1 MKIIA
6 DYHTHTKYS
15 HGKGTILDN
24 VISARE
30 KGLKKIVIADHGPN
44 HIGYGVKV
52 KNFLKMR
59 KEIDELND
67 RIGDIEVLMGIESNI
82 IGIDGT
88 IDVPQEY
95 IHLFDILLVG
105 YHYGVRPMGLGDVYN
120 LTIKNGLGKVSKTWH
135 ERAKVLNTDALIR
148 AINRYPISIITHP
161 GAKIPI
167 DTHRLSKAAGDAGT
181 WLEINASHGYMTK
194 EYIQI
199 AQHYQVNFVINSDA
213 HSPKDVGNFAR
224 GIRIAKEAGLQPK
237 DIVNAQEGD

>member
-88 IDVPQEY
+88 IDVPR
-95 IHLFDILLVG
+95 IHPPLDILLVG
-105 YHYGVRPMGLGDVYN
+105 YHYG
-120 LTIKNGLGKVSKTWH
+120 
-135 ERAKVLNTDALIR
+135 
-148 AINRYPISIITHP
+148 
-161 GAKIPI
+161 
-167 DTHRLSKAAGDAGT
+167 
-181 WLEINASHGYMTK
+181 
-194 EYIQI
+194 
-199 AQHYQVNFVINSDA
+199 
-213 HSPKDVGNFAR
+213 AR
-224 GIRIAKEAGLQPK
+224 RDWGCI
-237 DIVNAQEGD
+237 